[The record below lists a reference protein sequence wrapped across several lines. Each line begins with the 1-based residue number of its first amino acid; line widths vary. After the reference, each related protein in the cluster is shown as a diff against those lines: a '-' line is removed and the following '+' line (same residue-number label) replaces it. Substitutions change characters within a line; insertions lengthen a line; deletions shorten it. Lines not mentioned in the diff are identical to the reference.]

1 MNNSALLTL
10 LAVLMAATTNIAAA
24 DDSSAPLLEPLY
36 PENYYQGEEEEE
48 RDLRFSPA
56 ARARSISLET
66 AGGLVPAQTPPD
78 YRAQKLR
85 GMNPMEARRGDD
97 LKAVNEEARRA
108 TLDGGSGRN
117 TFGIPLPP

>member
-10 LAVLMAATTNIAAA
+10 LAVLMAAATNIAAA
-24 DDSSAPLLEPLY
+24 DDSSTPLLEPLY
-36 PENYYQGEEEEE
+36 PENYQGEEEE
-48 RDLRFSPA
+48 RDLRFSP

-85 GMNPMEARRGDD
+85 GVNSMEARRGDD
-97 LKAVNEEARRA
+97 LRAVNEEARRA

>member
-10 LAVLMAATTNIAAA
+10 LAVLMAAATNIAAA

-36 PENYYQGEEEEE
+36 PENYQGEEEEE

-97 LKAVNEEARRA
+97 LRAANQEARRA

>member
-10 LAVLMAATTNIAAA
+10 LAVLMAAATNIAAA

-36 PENYYQGEEEEE
+36 PENYQGEEEE
-48 RDLRFSPA
+48 RDLRFSP

-66 AGGLVPAQTPPD
+66 AGGLEPAQTPPD

-85 GMNPMEARRGDD
+85 GMNPMEEARRGDD
-97 LKAVNEEARRA
+97 LRAVNEEARRA

>member
-10 LAVLMAATTNIAAA
+10 LAVLMAAATNIAAA
-24 DDSSAPLLEPLY
+24 DDSSTPLLEPLY
-36 PENYYQGEEEEE
+36 PENYQGEEEE

-78 YRAQKLR
+78 DRAQKLR

>member
-1 MNNSALLTL
+1 MA
-10 LAVLMAATTNIAAA
+10 AATTNIAAA

-36 PENYYQGEEEEE
+36 PENYQGEEEE

-85 GMNPMEARRGDD
+85 GINPMEARRGDD
-97 LKAVNEEARRA
+97 LRAVNEEARRA
-108 TLDGGSGRN
+108 ALDGGSGRN